1 VVSVICGNIFQE
13 YGNALFLCVVFLKS
27 QCGGYAN
34 ILGLL
39 AVISELL
46 ELGSEIWYRK

>member
-1 VVSVICGNIFQE
+1 MKTPLKIGKWFFFF
-13 YGNALFLCVVFLKS
+13 FLLLKS
-27 QCGGYAN
+27 QCGGHAN
-34 ILGLL
+34 ISGLL

>member
-1 VVSVICGNIFQE
+1 ME
-13 YGNALFLCVVFLKS
+13 MLFFFFFFFFGVVFLKS
-27 QCGGYAN
+27 QCGGLAN
-34 ILGLL
+34 ISGLL